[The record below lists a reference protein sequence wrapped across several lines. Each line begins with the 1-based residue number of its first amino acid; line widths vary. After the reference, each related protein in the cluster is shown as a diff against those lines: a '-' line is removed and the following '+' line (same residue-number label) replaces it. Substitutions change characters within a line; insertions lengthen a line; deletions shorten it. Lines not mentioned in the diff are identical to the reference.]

1 MRTTEY
7 YWKKTAD
14 ESLQVWYQS
23 IKANRSSDHRI
34 WEEKKKLYQKLNI
47 MGKSAR
53 AGTELQHAVPQIL
66 GTRDNIW
73 NTHL

>member
-34 WEEKKKLYQKLNI
+34 WEEKEKLYQKLNI
-47 MGKSAR
+47 MSKSAR
-53 AGTELQHAVPQIL
+53 AGTELQHTVPQIL